1 MDIEYL
7 LLLQRFRNSINDAL
21 TPFMEAISLFAVTYL
36 IIVPAFIYWCIDKKS
51 GLYTI
56 GSYNVSVAFNAV
68 LKLTAC
74 IYRPWI
80 RDSRVIPAGDA
91 ITTATGYSF
100 PSGHTTTAVPIYGGL
115 GVCARKVHKWITT
128 LCVVCL
134 VLTAF
139 SRNYLGVHT
148 PQDVAV
154 GILIGTLTLF
164 GMSKLFKYV
173 SAHPEK
179 ENYFLLGGILF
190 GIGSIIYIT
199 LKSYPMDYV
208 DGKLLVDPQKMM
220 KDGYG
225 DVGMLIAFCT
235 ARFIEKTWV
244 KFKPVLTKDSLA
256 VGLVGA
262 VITFFLV
269 QMIGSPLQTLLGLHW
284 GAFAKSFIIITFIV
298 AVWPAVMKHSAS
310 KHAEIPE
317 NTEIPERIQIT
328 EKSEIVA

>member
-1 MDIEYL
+1 MDIKYL
-7 LLLQRFRNSINDAL
+7 LFLQNFRNSIHDAL
-21 TPFMEAISLFAVTYL
+21 TPFMEMISLFAVTYL
-36 IIVPAFIYWCIDKKS
+36 LIVPTVVYWCIDKKS

-56 GSYNVSVAFNAV
+56 ASYNASVAINAV
-68 LKLTAC
+68 IKLTAC

-80 RDSRVIPAGDA
+80 RDSRVLPAGDA

-115 GVCARKVHKWITT
+115 AVCVRKVHKWIMIF
-128 LCVVCL
+128 CIVCML
-134 VLTAF
+134 LTAF

-148 PQDVAV
+148 PQDDAV
-154 GILIGTLTLF
+154 GILVGTATLF

-179 ENYFLLGGILF
+179 ENYFLLGGVLF

-208 DGKLLVDPQKMM
+208 DGNLLVDPQKMM

-225 DVGMLIAFCT
+225 DIGMLIAFCV

-244 KFKPVLTKDSLA
+244 KFKPVLSKDSL
-256 VGLVGA
+256 VTGLAGI
-262 VITFFLV
+262 VILFFILEI
-269 QMIGSPLQTLLGLHW
+269 IGSPLQSWLGIHW
-284 GAFAKSFIIITFIV
+284 GAFVKSFIVITFII
-298 AVWPAVMKHSAS
+298 AVWPAVMKKTIRSD
-310 KHAEIPE
+310 AE
-317 NTEIPERIQIT
+317 
-328 EKSEIVA
+328 